1 MKVSVFLLVLT
12 RSTTAWPGTPK
23 MKNIGY
29 LGSGYDFMF
38 GNPHALG
45 TVDPGFRDSLIDYVY
60 MGQKTADDEYVI
72 PNGINIRRCDACR
85 LDWETNEVFGM
96 NSYEH
101 SLIDDATSIFKFL
114 GFFSKASKDYSQVEK
129 ETTQFQRVVTES
141 KASCLVYCADLVK
154 TPGAFGVSPLK
165 AALQTLPV
173 SYNTSNAT
181 KEAYLNFLR
190 NYGTHVTTAVKMGGT
205 FGQRSVIEKTKYS
218 DMIGLGMNI
227 KQSGFSAFL
236 IAKIESRNL
245 NADAIRDAHVFS
257 NHTESQ
263 QLFTTGG
270 QPPANGQVETW
281 IAKAVQEPMPV
292 KIELTPIDE
301 FVKIYLPHDLDKVP
315 GLASASEDYCQ
326 WLVASGFL
334 ETCNPPQPDPPAPGP
349 PPTPAPI
356 NPQAIHRI
364 CVRNRGAFGMYWE
377 LFDAEHGDHRTGS
390 EGYPNGQI
398 RCLYGGQ
405 INGHVSRS
413 GQSRQIHQLVSALF

>member
-165 AALQTLPV
+165 AALQTLPEKLRHPRNDRGQNGWNIWSAKRYRKDEILGHARAWNEHQAVGRVFGV
-173 SYNTSNAT
+173 SDCQDRIT
-181 KEAYLNFLR
+181 
-190 NYGTHVTTAVKMGGT
+190 
-205 FGQRSVIEKTKYS
+205 
-218 DMIGLGMNI
+218 
-227 KQSGFSAFL
+227 
-236 IAKIESRNL
+236 
-245 NADAIRDAHVFS
+245 
-257 NHTESQ
+257 
-263 QLFTTGG
+263 QL
-270 QPPANGQVETW
+270 
-281 IAKAVQEPMPV
+281 K
-292 KIELTPIDE
+292 
-301 FVKIYLPHDLDKVP
+301 
-315 GLASASEDYCQ
+315 C
-326 WLVASGFL
+326 
-334 ETCNPPQPDPPAPGP
+334 
-349 PPTPAPI
+349 
-356 NPQAIHRI
+356 
-364 CVRNRGAFGMYWE
+364 
-377 LFDAEHGDHRTGS
+377 
-390 EGYPNGQI
+390 
-398 RCLYGGQ
+398 
-405 INGHVSRS
+405 
-413 GQSRQIHQLVSALF
+413 